1 MNYKCQYLKPA
12 WWSSLLLNCNVG
24 TCNLF
29 SWERA
34 TSVAYWPCFSLLILC
49 AHASPGDPVLGQAVR
64 QPQGWGPRFC
74 LCALSSSLVKQWAW
88 ASVAQVFSSSNFLW
102 VWDASPLTLT
112 YLLWDAFHTQTEDSV
127 GSQCPPWSLNTNLY
141 FQCEAFLLI
150 LPITEHKMS
159 WFSAM

>member
-1 MNYKCQYLKPA
+1 MPI
-12 WWSSLLLNCNVG
+12 LNTSMVVFFYCWIVTGG
-24 TCNLF
+24 TCYLF

-34 TSVAYWPCFSLLILC
+34 TWVARWQCFFLLTLC

-64 QPQGWGPRFC
+64 QPQRWCPWFC
-74 LCALSSSLVKQWAW
+74 LCALSSSPVKQRAW
-88 ASVAQVFSSSNFLW
+88 ASVAQVSPSSNFLW
-102 VWDASPLTLT
+102 V
-112 YLLWDAFHTQTEDSV
+112 WDAFHTQTEDSV

-150 LPITEHKMS
+150 LPIPEHKMS